1 MHIFVMA
8 LHIVMCIV
16 LILVI
21 LLQTGRGADMGAVFG
36 SGSSQTVFGSS
47 GPGTFFG
54 KVTTVI
60 ATIFM
65 LTSLWLS
72 YSATTHKGSIMEGS
86 VKSVVEQTVPKK
98 QKIPQD
104 TKQPA
109 GTTDSA
115 GNLNNS

>member
-1 MHIFVMA
+1 MVI
-8 LHIVMCIV
+8 LHVVMCIA
-16 LILVI
+16 LILIV

-36 SGSSQTVFGSS
+36 GGSSQTVFGSS